1 MPPAPPHP
9 LARARARASTTNAV
23 ASASSNLSMDQISTG
38 REAAAK
44 VALPSQSLF
53 ASMLDP
59 IGDTSARHWEEVFD
73 TRLFVAV
80 GADIFCCYTAGLDSG
95 LRPGVVCI
103 LVHGGGH
110 CALSWGLVADIL
122 KRSCG
127 VVAFDS
133 RGHAVVRGV
142 FAQRS
147 EKVPDIVLVGHSMG
161 GAIAVR
167 LAASRL
173 LGDSVKGLVVIDVV
187 EGTAMSALPHM
198 RAWLQKRT
206 KAFDSVEKAVRYVVR
221 ARHVRNVA
229 SARLSVPQQLVFHA
243 EHKNWEWRT
252 NLEQSAEYWPG
263 WFQGLSQLFLSVPG
277 AKMLL
282 LAGVDRLDKDLMIG
296 QMQGKFQ
303 QQVLPEAGH
312 VVQEDR
318 PDQTATTILDYL
330 RRNMFID
337 SSDCDSGL
345 PITFQQ
351 RSPIEQR

>member
-1 MPPAPPHP
+1 
-9 LARARARASTTNAV
+9 
-23 ASASSNLSMDQISTG
+23 MDQISTG

-73 TRLFVAV
+73 TRLFLAV

-133 RGHAVVRGV
+133 RGHGESHCQDEATLSADVQVADAYAVVRGV

-345 PITFQQ
+345 PIIFQQ